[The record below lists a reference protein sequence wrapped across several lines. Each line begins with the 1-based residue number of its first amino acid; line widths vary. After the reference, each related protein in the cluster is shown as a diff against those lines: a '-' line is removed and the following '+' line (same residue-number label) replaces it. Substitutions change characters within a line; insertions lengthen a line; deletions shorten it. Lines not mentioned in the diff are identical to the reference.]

1 MSDDHLVK
9 MANDIA
15 AFFHGEP
22 NREEAVG
29 GIVNH
34 IQKFWT
40 RRMRERLVERVRSGE
55 GGFADL
61 ALEAARRIAAAGSA
75 APGSG
80 SAGPGP

>member
-40 RRMRERLVERVRSGE
+40 RRMRERLAERVRSGE
-55 GGFADL
+55 SGFADL
-61 ALEAARRIAAAGSA
+61 ALEAARRIAKDEV
-75 APGSG
+75 PT
-80 SAGPGP
+80 PGP

>member
-1 MSDDHLVK
+1 MSEDHLVN

-29 GIVNH
+29 GVVNH

-40 RRMRERLVERVRSGE
+40 RRMRERLLERVRCDE
-55 GGFADL
+55 GGFAAL
-61 ALEAARRIAAAGSA
+61 ALEAAHRLAKSEST
-75 APGSG
+75 APR
-80 SAGPGP
+80 P